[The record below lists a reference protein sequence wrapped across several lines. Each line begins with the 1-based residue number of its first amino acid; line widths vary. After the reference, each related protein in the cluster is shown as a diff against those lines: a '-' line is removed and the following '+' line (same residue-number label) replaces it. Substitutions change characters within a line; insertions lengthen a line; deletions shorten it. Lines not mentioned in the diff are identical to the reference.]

1 MLDQVG
7 EELAAPAHA
16 AFEEGEVEV
25 GETPRHAAQEQPLGE
40 GVPGRREMADMVVG
54 EVAGR
59 IAQAKA
65 AATGVEGRGN
75 AKLAALLPDGVV
87 VMVAVEADPFVGHGE
102 AG

>member
-25 GETPRHAAQEQPLGE
+25 GEARRTAAQERPFGE
-40 GVPGRREMADMVVG
+40 GMPGRREMTDMVVG

-65 AATGVEGRGN
+65 AAAGVECGRN
-75 AKLAALLPDGVV
+75 AELAALLPDWVV

-102 AG
+102 A